1 MRPME
6 GCPRSVLVVT
16 PSPERRRDWAAAVGG
31 GRTAVETCPGPS
43 ERCPLVAGLG
53 SCPLVARADLVI
65 YDVESAPPGSF
76 GLVMRAHPGVE
87 IVLAR
92 DRVVGGRHRPTPVMR
107 RASPARC

>member
-1 MRPME
+1 MGP
-6 GCPRSVLVVT
+6 GARSILVVT
-16 PSPERRRDWAAAVGG
+16 SSPERREQWAAAVGG
-31 GRTAVETCPGPS
+31 RRTAVETCPGPS

-65 YDVESAPPGSF
+65 YDVESASPRSF
-76 GLVMRAHPGVE
+76 GLVMQAHLSAE

-107 RASPARC
+107 RASPACG